1 MTEEDLSGSEGRDAN
16 LGPAI
21 AIFGMFAALGVMT
34 AAIAYA
40 VATQVNSDAR
50 SLFKTVAVIASV
62 LAVLTGYLAIA
73 AWRRWWPLSR
83 APHER

>member
-1 MTEEDLSGSEGRDAN
+1 MTEENGVRSEDRNAR
-16 LGPAI
+16 LGLAI

-40 VATQVNSDAR
+40 VATQVNGDAR
-50 SLFKTVAVIASV
+50 SLFKTVVVIASV

-73 AWRRWWPLSR
+73 AWRRWWPLSG
-83 APHER
+83 AADER